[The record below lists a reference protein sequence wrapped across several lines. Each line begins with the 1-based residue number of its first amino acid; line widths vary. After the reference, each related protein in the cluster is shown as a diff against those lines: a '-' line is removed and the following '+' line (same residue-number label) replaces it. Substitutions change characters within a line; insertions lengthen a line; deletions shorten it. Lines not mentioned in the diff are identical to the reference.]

1 MYFLTAWLSFAKRDM
16 LIVVYEKQ
24 EFILKKKPVH
34 VFCNK
39 KKNLSILLLI
49 WYSIIR
55 LNRRQKMYSLNRKK
69 AFTYDK
75 NSYIS

>member
-24 EFILKKKPVH
+24 EFILKKTPVH

-39 KKNLSILLLI
+39 KKTFQFYYLYGILSYGLFGDRKC
-49 WYSIIR
+49 II
-55 LNRRQKMYSLNRKK
+55 
-69 AFTYDK
+69 
-75 NSYIS
+75 